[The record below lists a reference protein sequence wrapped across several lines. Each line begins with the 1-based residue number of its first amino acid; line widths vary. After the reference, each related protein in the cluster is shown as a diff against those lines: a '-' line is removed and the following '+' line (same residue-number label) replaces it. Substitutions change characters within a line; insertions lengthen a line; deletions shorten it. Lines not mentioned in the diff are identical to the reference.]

1 MAAAGHSENCRHHC
15 RFGGDGIQGDCS
27 YACSIRCGSKPNAGK
42 RKVVYANVILQLLV
56 VVQAVMRHLF
66 GGQNGLT
73 LSLGQLKRLFLK
85 LVREVQQL
93 DQVTLAEQLK
103 LLGRFGLVVAQQ
115 GLPHAN
121 QLLYRLSCAF
131 AHFRITQRRHHPG
144 FARLAALVL
153 VCAAM
158 AQGEPVDDVGVEHD
172 RGGLAIQGQTVA

>member
-1 MAAAGHSENCRHHC
+1 MNHFSGR
-15 RFGGDGIQGDCS
+15 
-27 YACSIRCGSKPNAGK
+27 
-42 RKVVYANVILQLLV
+42 
-56 VVQAVMRHLF
+56 
-66 GGQNGLT
+66 QNSLT
-73 LSLGQLKRLFLK
+73 LALGQLQRLFLK

-144 FARLAALVL
+144 YPRLAALVL
-153 VCAAM
+153 VCVAM
-158 AQGEPVDDVGVEHD
+158 AQGELIDDVGVEHD
-172 RGGLAIQGQTVA
+172 RGGLAIQGQAVA